1 MKIMTWNVNRFN
13 GNSRSEIWDDAKIR
27 YSNSILK
34 YIEQEITGKDDV
46 AIIQEFSPKVQIV
59 DDFKEKFTVLSWYE
73 QDDKFGDTNNRNN
86 RFKSRTVALVKKES
100 SNWDLVQFKDSINFG
115 QNDAG
120 KYNYVNKY
128 VQLINMSKEI
138 KLLGIH
144 MPTRNTGKKDEDKGM
159 EDLNDAIKNA
169 IENKNNIPNIIVG
182 DFNAGNYQKEKESKD
197 FTKNKEKYIETMK
210 DYNYEDI
217 IDETTTNNQ
226 QRTTNYQQPTFI
238 DHFWTEIETEN
249 SFLRKCNITPKVI
262 YEKELSDHYPIVVEL
277 KKRKKVQV
285 TVKRD
290 S

>member
-46 AIIQEFSPKVQIV
+46 AILQEFPRKGQIV

-128 VQLINMSKEI
+128 VQLINTSKEI

-144 MPTRNTGKKDEDKGM
+144 MPTRSTKNRGM
-159 EDLNDAIKNA
+159 EDLYKAIK
-169 IENKNNIPNIIVG
+169 NKNNIPNIIVG

-197 FTKNKEKYIETMK
+197 FTKNKEKYNKTME
-210 DYNYEDI
+210 DYNYKDI
-217 IDETTTNNQ
+217 IDES
-226 QRTTNYQQPTFI
+226 TTNYQPPTFI
-238 DHFWTEIETEN
+238 DHFWIEKEN
-249 SFLRKCNITPKVI
+249 SFLRECNIPPEVV

-277 KKRKKVQV
+277 E
-285 TVKRD
+285 
-290 S
+290 